1 MSKKFIPVFIVFLMT
16 AIAVIYKLNDIC
28 VLQGEKQNNQKATT
42 QSVQVIRYDTLSKE
56 KTKIGYEDQRKEADY
71 VVDGIIENVNY
82 AFIDGIVWTR
92 LTINKKQE
100 IKGHSDQV
108 VIYLLGGNV
117 SASEYNG
124 YYETDI
130 KSEYVRLIDTQ
141 NNLYYEKGQ
150 EIVAFL
156 TQTINESPFEN
167 KAFEGIY
174 GNESV
179 YIINNGEC
187 FVYTNEDEKVY
198 K

>member
-56 KTKIGYEDQRKEADY
+56 KTKIGYEDQKKEADY

-179 YIINNGEC
+179 YKINNGEC